1 MSTSPSWLESADQS
15 GSSMLHERHLHARPD
30 TRAIAR
36 SCAAREG
43 CDSAQN
49 KCSGFVRGGGDGG
62 GDGRTL
68 RRARWH
74 SQTPFEV
81 SPGAWMRRFNLWKF
95 AWAWACFQAPSDA
108 HSQSGPQSRRMFQQA
123 LGADA

>member
-62 GDGRTL
+62 CDGRTL
-68 RRARWH
+68 TTCPLAFSDTVRGESGSVDAAIQ
-74 SQTPFEV
+74 SMEV
-81 SPGAWMRRFNLWKF
+81 RVGVGLF
-95 AWAWACFQAPSDA
+95 PS
-108 HSQSGPQSRRMFQQA
+108 SK
-123 LGADA
+123 